1 MFDPKSRYT
10 NVTDALMCHD
20 VTDSLVN
27 IMIGLVSGSV

>member
-1 MFDPKSRYT
+1 
-10 NVTDALMCHD
+10 MCHD